1 MGSYRIAVMVGDGIG
16 PEVVPEAVRVLQA
29 AAESQPGLELSFEPL
44 PVGLEAYE
52 RLGSTLPAGTLAA
65 LPAFDGWILGPVS
78 THLYRPD
85 DPAMANPSA
94 VLRKRFR
101 LYANV
106 RPARSYP
113 GVPALYPDVDLVVVR
128 ENTEGFYADRNLLEG
143 SGELKPTEDL
153 VISVRVVTRK
163 ASEAVSRA
171 AFELARG
178 RRRRVTAVHKAS
190 VLRRGCGLF
199 LEACRAVA
207 REYPDVILEDM
218 HVDAVALELVRHP
231 QRFDVL
237 VAENM
242 FGDILS
248 SEAAGLV
255 GGLGLAPGLNVGP
268 EHALAQA
275 AHGSAPDIAGKGVA
289 NPVAEILS
297 GAMLLDWLGRTRGDP
312 AARSAAARVERAVVE
327 TLAGGT
333 GTPDIGGPNRT
344 AEVGLAVA
352 EKVKSFPGEAS
363 AGEEG
368 NSWARMRPEP
378 G

>member
-1 MGSYRIAVMVGDGIG
+1 MGRYRLGVMLGDGIG

-29 AAESQPGLELSFEPL
+29 AAETQPGLNLGFERL
-44 PVGLEAYE
+44 PVGLEAYG
-52 RLGSTLPAGTLAA
+52 RWGSTLPAETLEA
-65 LPAFDGWILGPVS
+65 LPGFDGWILGPVS
-78 THLYRPD
+78 IHLYRPD
-85 DPAMANPSA
+85 DPAMPNPSA
-94 VLRKRFR
+94 FLRKRFN
-101 LYANV
+101 LYANI
-106 RPARSYP
+106 RPVRSYP
-113 GVPALYPDVDLVVVR
+113 KVPALYPDVDLVVVR

-207 REYPDVILEDM
+207 RDYPDVALEDM

-248 SEAAGLV
+248 NEAAGLV

-268 EHALAQA
+268 THALAQA
-275 AHGSAPDIAGKGVA
+275 AHGSAPDIAGKGLA

-312 AARSAAARVERAVVE
+312 AARAAAARVERAVLE
-327 TLAGGT
+327 ALAEGV
-333 GTPDIGGPNRT
+333 GTPDIGGSNGT
-344 AEVGLAVA
+344 AEVGRAVA
-352 EKVKSFPGEAS
+352 EKLKGLPA
-363 AGEEG
+363 
-368 NSWARMRPEP
+368 
-378 G
+378 